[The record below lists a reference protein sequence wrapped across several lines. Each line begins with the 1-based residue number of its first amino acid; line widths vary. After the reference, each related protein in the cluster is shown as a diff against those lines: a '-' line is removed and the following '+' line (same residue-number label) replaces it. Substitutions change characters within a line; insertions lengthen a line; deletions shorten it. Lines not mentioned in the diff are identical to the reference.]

1 MQQDAHFI
9 LNKRHSLGQQSGT
22 ERWGG
27 ATSGYSF
34 VTLSSSAGK
43 ILAGI
48 KRRAKEMVHR
58 MRPLI
63 FLFHLQPV
71 AADRDRNVQ
80 GKNSLCPNAV

>member
-34 VTLSSSAGK
+34 VAVIVCRKDLG
-43 ILAGI
+43 GHQ
-48 KRRAKEMVHR
+48 KESQGDGSQNEAAD
-58 MRPLI
+58 L
-63 FLFHLQPV
+63 LLHLQQA
-71 AADRDRNVQ
+71 AADRPGPECP
-80 GKNSLCPNAV
+80 GKEFFVP